1 MNIKDE
7 NMEWEMEAPHL
18 AALPRTMPY
27 SVPDKYFN
35 DLQVRINQSVFVD
48 GLMQRENQGF
58 TIPQNY
64 FEDLGKQIESRIA
77 VDQIST
83 LVKNDGFKTP
93 AAYFDK
99 LQANILS
106 KTTAAPAPK
115 VKVLR
120 LWQTDLMKYASAA
133 CFIVLAASGLYLN
146 EQHSLRQIRNT
157 EFANEQ
163 ILYDID
169 ESVIFE
175 HLQENQTVTNN
186 ISASETEMENYI
198 LDNFSSSDLSNHL

>member
-1 MNIKDE
+1 
-7 NMEWEMEAPHL
+7 MESPHL

-35 DLQVRINQSVFVD
+35 ELQVRINQSVFVED
-48 GLMQRENQGF
+48 LMQRENQGF

-77 VDQIST
+77 ADQIST

-93 AAYFDK
+93 ANYFDQ

-133 CFIVLAASGLYLN
+133 CFIILAASGLYLN
-146 EQHSLRQIRNT
+146 EQHSIRQIRNT

-163 ILYDID
+163 LLYDID

-175 HLQENQTVTNN
+175 HLQESQTVTNN
-186 ISASETEMENYI
+186 ISASDTEMENYI